1 MKHQMKKVML
11 RFISLLVLQCCI
23 ANVRAQEDLKLWY
36 DHPATHWNSAL
47 PLGNGRI
54 GAMVFGSPTDE
65 EFQLNEETISKGS
78 PYDNYPNTMQPNLQ
92 QIRDYVF
99 ADRSDLAQSLADS
112 VMMFDR
118 SKGKGAPYQPA
129 GSLRVK
135 FDDHDGFTSYR
146 HELNI
151 SKALSRVTYDVKGVT
166 YTEEAFT
173 SFTDQLLMIRYTAS
187 KPKRL
192 NFSARLT
199 YPTENVNKRI
209 TDGNTLVMTGTT
221 EAAGRQVP
229 GGIRFR
235 VDARITNKGGKVTAH
250 DTLLTVKGASEVII
264 YVAMA
269 TNFVN
274 YHDIS
279 ANPDERIAEYM
290 KNAVREYD
298 AVKAN
303 HIAFYKKQFDR
314 VSLNL
319 TSQSPTPKQPND
331 QTTSLPNDQK
341 PTDERIRD
349 FKEGVDLGLVETYF
363 QFGRYLMICSS
374 QPGGQPT
381 NLQGIWNGKMNP
393 AWSCRYTTNINAEMN
408 YWPAESCNLPE
419 LHEPFIRMARELSE
433 KGRGAARTMYG
444 CRGWVTHHNTDLWRM
459 TGAVDHVY
467 SGAWPMAGAWICQ
480 HVWQK
485 YLYSGDKDY
494 LRSVYPIL
502 RGASEFFVDFL
513 VKDPRTGYQVVCPSV
528 SPENSPKL
536 YRKGQN
542 LFAGITMDNQL
553 VSDLFTNTAEAARVL
568 GMDNLFTDTILN
580 LRSQLTP
587 LRIGQHGQMQEWA
600 EDWDNPNDHHR
611 HVSHLWALYPGNEIS
626 QTRSPKAFEAVKT
639 SLIQRGDPSTGWS
652 MGWKV
657 CLWARLLDGNHALR
671 LIKNQLSLVP
681 AEKEKGAPGGTYP
694 NMFDAHP
701 PFQIDGNFGC
711 TAGIAEMLVQSHDGF
726 VHLLPALPD
735 EWSEGEVCGLRT
747 IGGFII
753 ERLAWKDGKLTEARI
768 RSTIGGNL
776 RLRLAQPLVA
786 CYQRDARNEKGLL
799 KLCLLATNGTQ
810 EMINDKYAAAQGKNP
825 NPLFTVYTMP
835 VQQREGDNYTLLPA
849 KKPSLEGL
857 YDIPTQAG
865 ETIAIR

>member
-1 MKHQMKKVML
+1 ML
-11 RFISLLVLQCCI
+11 GFLVCTVLMQ
-23 ANVRAQEDLKLWY
+23 AQENLLWY
-36 DHPATHWNSAL
+36 SRPAEHWNSAL

-54 GAMVFGSPTDE
+54 GAMVFGSPVNE

-78 PYDNYPNTMQPNLQ
+78 PYDNYPSTVLPNLQ

-99 ADRSDLAQSLADS
+99 ADRSDLAQALADS

-118 SKGKGAPYQPA
+118 AKGKGAPYQPA
-129 GSLRVK
+129 GSLRIA
-135 FDDHDGFTSYR
+135 FDDHEGYTDYR
-146 HELNI
+146 RELDI
-151 SKALSRVTYDVKGVT
+151 AKAVSRVTYDVAGVT

-173 SFTDQLLMIRYTAS
+173 SFTDQLLIIRYTAS
-187 KPKRL
+187 KPRRL
-192 NFSARLT
+192 NFTARLT
-199 YPTENVNKRI
+199 YPTENVSRRI
-209 TDGNTLVMTGTT
+209 GKDNTLVMTGTT
-221 EAAGRQVP
+221 EDAGRQVP

-235 VDARITNKGGKVTAH
+235 VDARLTHRGGHVTAS
-250 DTLLTVKGASEVII
+250 DTSLTVKSATEVII

-279 ANPDERIAEYM
+279 ASPDERIAAYM
-290 KNAVREYD
+290 T
-298 AVKAN
+298 KAGRKYRKAKAE
-303 HIAFYKKQFDR
+303 HIAFYKEQFDR
-314 VSLNL
+314 VKLSLK
-319 TSQSPTPKQPND
+319 SDTPH
-331 QTTSLPNDQK
+331 TK

-349 FKEGVDLGLVETYF
+349 FADSNDLALVETYF
-363 QFGRYLMICSS
+363 QFGRYLMICAS

-381 NLQGIWNGKMNP
+381 NLQGIWNGKMRP

-408 YWPAESCNLPE
+408 YWPAEPCNLPE

-459 TGAVDHVY
+459 TGAVDRAY

-485 YLYSGDKDY
+485 YLYSGDREY
-494 LRSVYPIL
+494 LRHVWPIL
-502 RGASEFFVDFL
+502 RGAAEFFVDFM
-513 VKDPRTGYQVVCPSV
+513 VRDPRTGYQVVCPSV

-542 LFAGITMDNQL
+542 LFAGITMDNEL
-553 VSDLFTNTAEAARVL
+553 VSDLFSNTAAAARILFGDSTAEA
-568 GMDNLFTDTILN
+568 NSSLFTLHSSLSFADTLLM
-580 LRSQLTP
+580 LRSHLTP
-587 LRIGQHGQMQEWA
+587 LRIGRHGQLQEWA

-611 HVSHLWALYPGNEIS
+611 HVSHLWVLYPGNGIS
-626 QTRSPKAFEAVKT
+626 QTRSPEAFEAVRT

-657 CLWARLLDGNHALR
+657 CLWARLLDGNHAYR
-671 LIKNQLSLVP
+671 LIRNQLSLVP
-681 AEKEKGAPGGTYP
+681 PEKENGTPGGTYP

-735 EWSEGEVCGLRT
+735 EWSEGEVSGLRT
-747 IGGFII
+747 IGGFVI
-753 ERLAWKDGKLTEARI
+753 ERLAWKDGRLVEARI

-776 RLRLAQPLVA
+776 RL
-786 CYQRDARNEKGLL
+786 LL
-799 KLCLLATNGTQ
+799 SEELRV
-810 EMINDKYAAAQGKNP
+810 KN
-825 NPLFTVYTMP
+825 
-835 VQQREGDNYTLLPA
+835 LLP
-849 KKPSLEGL
+849 LRER
-857 YDIPTQAG
+857 IPTRCSQFIRCRYSDMWAT
-865 ETIAIR
+865 TIYRSLGADSPSAVCMTSILCRVKPLQLQTIKT

>member
-1 MKHQMKKVML
+1 MIVKRCFVLCGLLVCAVVML
-11 RFISLLVLQCCI
+11 
-23 ANVRAQEDLKLWY
+23 AQDNMTLWY
-36 DHPATHWNSAL
+36 NQPAEHWNSAL

-54 GAMVFGSPTDE
+54 GAMVFGSPVDE

-78 PYDNYPNTMQPNLQ
+78 PYDNYPLTVQPNLQ
-92 QIRDYVF
+92 QIRNYVF
-99 ADRSDLAQSLADS
+99 ADRSDLAQALADS

-118 SKGKGAPYQPA
+118 AKGKGAPYQPA
-129 GSLRVK
+129 GSLRIA
-135 FDDHDGFTSYR
+135 FCDHDGYTNFR
-146 HELNI
+146 RELDIAN
-151 SKALSRVTYDVKGVT
+151 AVSRVTYDVAGVT

-173 SFTDQLLMIRYTAS
+173 SFIDQLLVIRYTAS
-187 KPKRL
+187 KPRRL
-192 NFSARLT
+192 NFTARLT
-199 YPTENVNKRI
+199 YPTENVNRR
-209 TDGNTLVMTGTT
+209 TENSTLVMTGTT

-235 VDARITNKGGKVTAH
+235 VDARLINKDGQVTAN
-250 DTLLTVKGASEVII
+250 DTSLAVKSATEVIV

-279 ANPDERIAEYM
+279 ASPDERIAAYM
-290 KNAVREYD
+290 TKAGRNYD
-298 AVKAN
+298 EAKTE
-303 HIAFYKKQFDR
+303 HIAFYKEQFDR
-314 VSLNL
+314 VKLSLKNNA
-319 TSQSPTPKQPND
+319 TAPN
-331 QTTSLPNDQK
+331 TK

-349 FKEGVDLGLVETYF
+349 FANSNDLALVETYF
-363 QFGRYLMICSS
+363 QFGRYLMISAS

-381 NLQGIWNGKMNP
+381 NLQGIWNGKMRP

-408 YWPAESCNLPE
+408 YWPAEPCNLSE
-419 LHEPFIRMARELSE
+419 LHEPFIQMARELSE
-433 KGRGAARTMYG
+433 KGQGAARTMYG

-459 TGAVDHVY
+459 TGAVDHAY
-467 SGAWPMAGAWICQ
+467 SGAWPMAGVWICQ

-485 YLYSGDKDY
+485 YLYSGDKEY
-494 LRSVYPIL
+494 LRSVWPIL
-502 RGASEFFVDFL
+502 RGAAEFFVDFM

-542 LFAGITMDNQL
+542 LFAGITMDNEL
-553 VSDLFTNTAEAARVL
+553 VSDLFSNTAAAAYML
-568 GMDNLFTDTILN
+568 GEGKQFADTLLT
-580 LRSQLTP
+580 LRSKLTP
-587 LRIGQHGQMQEWA
+587 LRIGRHGQLQEWA

-626 QTRSPKAFEAVKT
+626 QTRSPEAFEAVKT
-639 SLIQRGDPSTGWS
+639 SLIQRGDSSTGWS

-657 CLWARLLDGNHALR
+657 CLWARLLDGNHAYR

-681 AEKEKGAPGGTYP
+681 AEKESGTPGGTYP

-735 EWSEGEVCGLRT
+735 EWSEGEVSGLRT
-747 IGGFII
+747 IGGFVI
-753 ERLAWKDGKLTEARI
+753 ERLAWKDGRLVEARI

-776 RLRLAQPLVA
+776 RLRFARPLVA
-786 CYQRDARNEKGLL
+786 CYQRDARNDKG
-799 KLCLLATNGTQ
+799 K
-810 EMINDKYAAAQGKNP
+810 MINDKWATAQGANP
-825 NPLFTVYTMP
+825 NPLFAVYTMP
-835 VQQREGDNYTLLPA
+835 VQRHEGDNYIPLSA
-849 KKPSLEGL
+849 SKPSLDGL
-857 YDIPTQAG
+857 YDIPTTQG
-865 ETIAIR
+865 ETIVITNY

>member
-1 MKHQMKKVML
+1 MNVKRCFVL
-11 RFISLLVLQCCI
+11 CGLLVC
-23 ANVRAQEDLKLWY
+23 AVVMWAQDNMTLWY
-36 DHPATHWNSAL
+36 NQPAEHWNSAL

-54 GAMVFGSPTDE
+54 GAMVFGSPVDE

-78 PYDNYPNTMQPNLQ
+78 PYDNYPSTVLPNLQ
-92 QIRDYVF
+92 QIRNYVF
-99 ADRSDLAQSLADS
+99 ADRSDLAQALADS

-129 GSLRVK
+129 GSLRIA
-135 FDDHDGFTSYR
+135 FSDHEGYTNYR
-146 HELNI
+146 RELDIAN
-151 SKALSRVTYDVKGVT
+151 AVSRVTYDVAGVT

-173 SFTDQLLMIRYTAS
+173 SFTDQLLMIRYTVS
-187 KPKRL
+187 KPRRL
-192 NFSARLT
+192 NFTARLT
-199 YPTENVNKRI
+199 YPTENVNRR
-209 TDGNTLVMTGTT
+209 TESSTLVMTGNT

-235 VDARITNKGGKVTAH
+235 VDARLTNRDGQVTAS
-250 DTLLTVKGASEVII
+250 DTSLTVKSATEVIV

-279 ANPDERIAEYM
+279 ASPDERIAAYM
-290 KNAVREYD
+290 AKAGRDYD
-298 AVKAN
+298 KAKAE
-303 HIAFYKKQFDR
+303 HIAFYKEQFDR
-314 VSLNL
+314 VKLRL
-319 TSQSPTPKQPND
+319 TPYTPND
-331 QTTSLPNDQK
+331 QTTNHPNDQK

-349 FKEGVDLGLVETYF
+349 FSSSPIGGKATGRRAMLGNGREGADLALVETYF
-363 QFGRYLMICSS
+363 QFGRYLMISAS

-381 NLQGIWNGKMNP
+381 NLQGIWNGKMRP

-408 YWPAESCNLPE
+408 YWPAEPCNLSE
-419 LHEPFIRMARELSE
+419 LHEPFIQMARELSE
-433 KGRGAARTMYG
+433 KGQGTARTMYG

-459 TGAVDHVY
+459 TGAVDHAY

-485 YLYSGDKDY
+485 YLYSGDKEY
-494 LRSVYPIL
+494 LRSVWPIL
-502 RGASEFFVDFL
+502 RGAAEFFVDFM

-542 LFAGITMDNQL
+542 LFAGITMDNEF
-553 VSDLFTNTAEAARVL
+553 VSDLFSNTAAAAKVL
-568 GMDNLFTDTILN
+568 DEDTQFADTLLM

-587 LRIGQHGQMQEWA
+587 LRIGLHGQLQEWA

-626 QTRSPKAFEAVKT
+626 QTRSPEAFEAVKT

-657 CLWARLLDGNHALR
+657 CLWARLLDGNHAYQ

-681 AEKEKGAPGGTYP
+681 PEKESGTPGGTYP

-735 EWSEGEVCGLRT
+735 EWSEGEVSGLRT
-747 IGGFII
+747 IGGFVI
-753 ERLAWKDGKLTEARI
+753 ERLAWKDGRLVEARI

-776 RLRLAQPLVA
+776 RLRL
-786 CYQRDARNEKGLL
+786 
-799 KLCLLATNGTQ
+799 
-810 EMINDKYAAAQGKNP
+810 NDKGKMKNDKWAAAQGANP

-835 VQQREGDNYTLLPA
+835 VQRHEGDNYKPLSEGE
-849 KKPSLEGL
+849 PSLDGL
-857 YDIPTQAG
+857 YDIPTTPG
-865 ETIAIR
+865 ETIVITNY